1 MQHTPQYLDRAT
13 VPLATLLDEPS
24 LQATLASPSPE
35 VLSAD
40 PRLAAQIRSTPVAAA
55 IVIEL
60 EDPGPYM
67 LPGDLLMVTG
77 LAFSGDAEH
86 DREYVS
92 RLRASGVSA
101 ILFGLEPVHAQLPAT
116 LLQACQAENFPLIVL
131 PPPIYFAAVTSIVN
145 RALETER
152 TRALEHMNT
161 LARHLTEAVLQ
172 HRPAQRLVERLATEP
187 GSWAALRI
195 GDELYLGGD
204 LPHGA
209 SFDPLFRELDE
220 RLRRPRGARGG
231 APTVFT
237 TLSALPG
244 GKTAGAGRVDYE
256 IAAHAATPRGA
267 RSRGLEGRAILAIG
281 RTPRLSRID
290 LTALQLAANLV
301 GLLLQ
306 LPAAQSLA
314 VDQLLMQ
321 LLMERHG
328 SQIIGAERERFARL
342 IGNALGGSGKT
353 AHAVIAMRDP
363 NFSAPGDPVPAGE
376 TVASDANWLRHLL
389 HTPFV
394 EHRARQLRAFVGSPP
409 SAGDFQHARQLG
421 WLLAVSRP
429 QPFLELPT
437 AMQEAEELARA
448 ALHIGDHVDGTAPPG
463 LAPWPLGAATDPA
476 VSRVA
481 AAQWLAPILAPG
493 TLEQR
498 AALECWLRQHGSWDR
513 SARALGVHRNTVRR
527 LVGEAQH
534 LLGRDLDD
542 PLERARVLLALT
554 ALEAEPI
561 PGLPP
566 GIRAPGSTPGGP
578 KPEPLG
584 D

>member
-1 MQHTPQYLDRAT
+1 MNHLLSGGGVHDGPDYLDRAT

-24 LQATLASPSPE
+24 LQAELASPSPG
-35 VLSAD
+35 VLAAD
-40 PRLAAQIRSTPVAAA
+40 PGLAAQIRSTPVAAA

-60 EDPGPYM
+60 EDPGQYM

-77 LAFSGDAEH
+77 LAFADDAEH
-86 DREYVS
+86 DRDYIA

-101 ILFGLEPVHAQLPAT
+101 LVFGLEPVHAEIPAT
-116 LLQACQAENFPLIVL
+116 LLAACREANFPLIVL

-152 TRALEHMNT
+152 TRALEQMNT

-172 HRPAQRLVERLATEP
+172 HRPAQRLVERLATEH

-204 LPHGA
+204 LPQ
-209 SFDPLFRELDE
+209 ELALTEMFAEFDE
-220 RLRRPRGARGG
+220 RLRRPRGAKGG
-231 APTVFT
+231 PSTAFT
-237 TLSALPG
+237 TVRAG
-244 GKTAGAGRVDYE
+244 GVDYE
-256 IAAHAATPRGA
+256 VAAHEATPRT
-267 RSRGLEGRAILAIG
+267 SRNRGVDGSAILTIG
-281 RTPRLSRID
+281 RTPRLTRID

-306 LPAAQSLA
+306 LPAAQSMA

-328 SQIIGAERERFARL
+328 SQILGAERDRFARL
-342 IGNALGGSGKT
+342 LTNSLGGGART

-363 NFSAPGDPVPAGE
+363 NVATAGDPVPAGE
-376 TVASDANWLRHLL
+376 TVASDTNWLRQLL
-389 HTPFV
+389 HTPLV
-394 EHRARQLRAFVGSPP
+394 EHRAKQLRAFVGSAPTP
-409 SAGDFQHARQLG
+409 SELEHAGQLG

-429 QPFLELPT
+429 HPLLELPS

-448 ALHIGDHVDGTAPPG
+448 ALHIGTHVDGTAPPSE
-463 LAPWPLGAATDPA
+463 ASWPLGAAADPA
-476 VSRVA
+476 VARAA
-481 AAQWLAPILAPG
+481 AAQWLAPILTAD
-493 TLEQR
+493 TVEQR
-498 AALECWLRQHGSWDR
+498 AALTSWLRQHGSWDR
-513 SARALGVHRNTVRR
+513 SARELGLHRNTVRR
-527 LVGEAQH
+527 LVSEAQVR
-534 LLGRDLDD
+534 LGRDLDD

-561 PGLPP
+561 PGAVPAKRP
-566 GIRAPGSTPGGP
+566 G
-578 KPEPLG
+578 
-584 D
+584 